1 MSRFKVV
8 GLKRFTGR
16 VDGNDID
23 SGKLFVECKLDDSR
37 NGKDQHAA
45 GIFTEEL
52 RLPSAELVRRIEHL
66 TLPYFADI
74 QTERV
79 GNGKMSREVVLDI
92 RPIQSMPQGQMQS
105 NTAVVRPEGS
115 QRTQS

>member
-23 SGKLFVECKLDDSR
+23 SGKLFVECNLDDSR

-45 GIFTEEL
+45 GMFTEEL
-52 RLPSAELVRRIEHL
+52 RLPNSELVRRVEHIP
-66 TLPYFADI
+66 LPFFADI
-74 QTERV
+74 LTQRV
-79 GNGKMSREVVLDI
+79 GNGKVSREVVLDI
-92 RPIQSMPQGQMQS
+92 RPIQSAPQQPAQPLK
-105 NTAVVRPEGS
+105 AA
-115 QRTQS
+115 

>member
-52 RLPSAELVRRIEHL
+52 RLPSSELVRRVEHL
-66 TLPYFADI
+66 PLPYFADI

-79 GNGKMSREVVLDI
+79 GNGKLSREVVLDI
-92 RPIQSMPQGQMQS
+92 RPIQTASQPLQQGQQ
-105 NTAVVRPEGS
+105 AQPLKAA
-115 QRTQS
+115 